1 MGIEDAK
8 QAIADNARQIGSD
21 IGHALEGNFDR
32 ISVESQT
39 RLANMISNHMQG
51 ISRYELPINDRV
63 TLGYVERSSGG
74 GGTFREVYVRIALP

>member
-8 QAIADNARQIGSD
+8 KAIADNAKQIGAD
-21 IGHALEGNFDR
+21 IGHALDGSFDQ

-74 GGTFREVYVRIALP
+74 GGKFKEVYLRIALP